1 MLNSSRLRFY
11 FKGAQFKERSTAK
24 GLVAV
29 VTGCNCGIGKQIVR
43 ELNLRG
49 AKVYMLCR
57 NEDRARNAVV
67 QLVKVEIKDKL

>member
-1 MLNSSRLRFY
+1 MIPIFDFRHY
-11 FKGAQFKERSTAK
+11 FKGAQFKQRVSAK
-24 GLVAV
+24 NLIAV

-57 NEDRARNAVV
+57 SKDRGSEALVE
-67 QLVKVEIKDKL
+67 LVKVFVI